1 MTIRPKWDQM
11 NFNGKSIMG
20 IWNLDLA
27 WKNTLQHY
35 PCVDW
40 WKTQDTVGQMI
51 ISLRNKSHISSSCVL
66 WDQCQRPLDVPV
78 MSFWWTCS
86 MLVTCVVRV
95 LLPILLKGVMSW
107 IISLS
112 DRYLRVNLCEFSF
125 CARCPGLCICI
136 SEASWEGVVL
146 MYWLHACSV
155 GKLSG
160 KRRSK
165 FGPNDT
171 QVKIKFVHITNKTT
185 HVSHTAVLPHFFR
198 CEHLD
203 LEEADDDRS
212 VHCLCHL
219 DLEPLPRDKATWS
232 RSTRRHLQSI
242 IAFTTLAK
250 RQSTST

>member
-86 MLVTCVVRV
+86 MLVTSVVRV
-95 LLPILLKGVMSW
+95 LLLILRKGVMSW

-136 SEASWEGVVL
+136 CEASW
-146 MYWLHACSV
+146 V
-155 GKLSG
+155 GWFWCTGCMRVPWENWAEKGGASSG
-160 KRRSK
+160 QMILK
-165 FGPNDT
+165 
-171 QVKIKFVHITNKTT
+171 
-185 HVSHTAVLPHFFR
+185 
-198 CEHLD
+198 
-203 LEEADDDRS
+203 
-212 VHCLCHL
+212 
-219 DLEPLPRDKATWS
+219 S
-232 RSTRRHLQSI
+232 RSSLCTLQALTKQHMSRTQQCCSTFSD
-242 IAFTTLAK
+242 ASTL
-250 RQSTST
+250 T

>member
-78 MSFWWTCS
+78 MRFWWTCS

-95 LLPILLKGVMSW
+95 LSPILRKGVMSW

-136 SEASWEGVVL
+136 SQASW
-146 MYWLHACSV
+146 V
-155 GKLSG
+155 GWFWCTGCMRVPWENWAEKGGASSG
-160 KRRSK
+160 QMILK
-165 FGPNDT
+165 
-171 QVKIKFVHITNKTT
+171 
-185 HVSHTAVLPHFFR
+185 
-198 CEHLD
+198 
-203 LEEADDDRS
+203 
-212 VHCLCHL
+212 
-219 DLEPLPRDKATWS
+219 S
-232 RSTRRHLQSI
+232 RSSLCTLQASTNQHMSRTQQCCRTFSD
-242 IAFTTLAK
+242 ASTL
-250 RQSTST
+250 T

>member
-78 MSFWWTCS
+78 MRFWWTCS

-95 LLPILLKGVMSW
+95 LLPILRKGVMSW

-125 CARCPGLCICI
+125 CARCPGLCICEAGEWDGFDVLVACVFRGKTERKKEEQVRAKWYSSQDQVCAHYKQNNTCLAQSSAAALFQMRAPWPRGSWWWSI
-136 SEASWEGVVL
+136 SAL
-146 MYWLHACSV
+146 
-155 GKLSG
+155 
-160 KRRSK
+160 
-165 FGPNDT
+165 
-171 QVKIKFVHITNKTT
+171 
-185 HVSHTAVLPHFFR
+185 
-198 CEHLD
+198 
-203 LEEADDDRS
+203 
-212 VHCLCHL
+212 
-219 DLEPLPRDKATWS
+219 PLPSWPRT
-232 RSTRRHLQSI
+232 
-242 IAFTTLAK
+242 FTS
-250 RQSTST
+250 RQSNLI